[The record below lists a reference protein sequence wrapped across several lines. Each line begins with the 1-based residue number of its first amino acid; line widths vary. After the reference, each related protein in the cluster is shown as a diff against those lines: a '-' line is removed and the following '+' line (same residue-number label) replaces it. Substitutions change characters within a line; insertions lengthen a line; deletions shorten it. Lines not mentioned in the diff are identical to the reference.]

1 MTEMQIANLLGI
13 AKRAG
18 GLVTGNDACMAAV
31 RSGKAVLAIVAKD
44 TGANAMKKYHDKC
57 RTYKVPLLELFD
69 QEGLGRAVGKSHGAI
84 LVVTDKGFA
93 NRIQQLAGNAVGGE
107 AQ

>member
-1 MTEMQIANLLGI
+1 MTDMQIANLLGL

-44 TGANAMKKYHDKC
+44 TGGNAMKKYHDKC
-57 RTYKVPLLELFD
+57 KSYNVPLLELFD
-69 QEGLGRAVGKSHGAI
+69 KESLGHAVGKSHGAI
-84 LVVTDKGFA
+84 VVLTEKGFA
-93 NRIQQLAGNAVGGE
+93 NRIQQLAGDTAGGE
-107 AQ
+107 AD